1 MHIPWRLFR
10 HDWCDAVWLC
20 IDSTQ
25 NNLQL
30 IMFYLIYSWLEDLPV
45 AERLL
50 WIWNDLKKL
59 IKFLESLLKS
69 ERPCCKSYNHL
80 TNAVSDILMPA
91 KLQVFCFIAGIMQP
105 FLTKYQSDKPIL
117 KLIKRLIQLIVKPD
131 LLEKCEN
138 YLDFRRIDLDNK
150 ESITK
155 SKDMNIGFAAW
166 SSIQELRKGDE
177 IRNSDVAAFLS

>member
-59 IKFLESLLKS
+59 IKFLESLPKS
-69 ERPCCKSYNHL
+69 ELPCCKSYNHL

-91 KLQVFCFIAGIMQP
+91 KLQFFCFIAGIMQP

>member
-1 MHIPWRLFR
+1 
-10 HDWCDAVWLC
+10 
-20 IDSTQ
+20 
-25 NNLQL
+25 
-30 IMFYLIYSWLEDLPV
+30 
-45 AERLL
+45 
-50 WIWNDLKKL
+50 
-59 IKFLESLLKS
+59 
-69 ERPCCKSYNHL
+69 
-80 TNAVSDILMPA
+80 MPA

-155 SKDMNIGFAAW
+155 SKDMSTGFAA
-166 SSIQELRKGDE
+166 
-177 IRNSDVAAFLS
+177 